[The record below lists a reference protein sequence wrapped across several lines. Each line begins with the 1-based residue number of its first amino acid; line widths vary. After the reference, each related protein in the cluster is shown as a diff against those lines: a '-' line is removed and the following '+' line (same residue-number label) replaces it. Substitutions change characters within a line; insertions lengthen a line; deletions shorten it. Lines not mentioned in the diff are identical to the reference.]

1 MNERLRE
8 LLARE
13 RAAFELVGHAE
24 VYTAQERAASCHV
37 SGHRLA
43 KTVIVRDGDWVAMTV
58 VPASA
63 YVDLARLRQV
73 TGRRDLGLAN
83 ERDFAR
89 LFPDCDTGAM
99 PPFGELYGLPVY
111 LDRSLAE
118 GSELVVE
125 AGTHREELRIPT
137 ADYLRVARPVVDAFA
152 ATPRAA

>member
-24 VYTAQERAASCHV
+24 AYTAQERAAACHV

-43 KTVIVRDGDWVAMTV
+43 KTVVVRDGEWVAMIV
-58 VPASA
+58 VPAPA
-63 YVDLARLRQV
+63 YVDLARLRQL
-73 TGRRDLGLAN
+73 TGRQGLALAN
-83 ERDFAR
+83 ERDFAA
-89 LFPDCDTGAM
+89 LFPDCDMGAM

-118 GSELVVE
+118 GNELVVE

-137 ADYLRVARPVVDAFA
+137 AEYVRVARPVVEDVTA
-152 ATPRAA
+152 APRAA